1 MDHNHYGHRQRLKDR
16 FLQTGFAGFDP
27 HNILELLL
35 FYSIPQKDTNDLAH
49 ELMNRFGSLSGV
61 FDASYEDLVKV
72 KGISANT
79 ATLIK
84 MIPQL
89 ANAYLNDRNDPGLIL
104 DSVEKAGA
112 FLLSKYIGV
121 TNERI
126 YLLCLDNKRKLLNCT
141 LMGEGSLNKVGIHP
155 RRILEQAFSAL
166 LPPLSCLIIIHM
178 ALRFLLM
185 QISW

>member
-1 MDHNHYGHRQRLKDR
+1 
-16 FLQTGFAGFDP
+16 
-27 HNILELLL
+27 
-35 FYSIPQKDTNDLAH
+35 
-49 ELMNRFGSLSGV
+49 MNRFGSLSGV

-79 ATLIK
+79 ATLVK

-104 DSVEKAGA
+104 DSVEGER
-112 FLLSKYIGV
+112 LLSKYIGV

-141 LMGEGSLNKVGIHP
+141 LMGEGRLK
-155 RRILEQAFSAL
+155 
-166 LPPLSCLIIIHM
+166 
-178 ALRFLLM
+178 
-185 QISW
+185 